1 MPKTEL
7 GKLESVYSSLT
18 HPLEMIVAN
27 EWMFDTSGILYVA
40 GGATIAT
47 GCGDPTIAEPVTCAA
62 GIGAAGVTFTAAT
75 GTAALGVY
83 FFKNVTLP
91 AIKEW
96 GCPD

>member
-40 GGATIAT
+40 GGAT
-47 GCGDPTIAEPVTCAA
+47 
-62 GIGAAGVTFTAAT
+62 FTAAT